1 MELVIRVSL
10 VFIFLWAMMRA
21 LGKRELAEMTA
32 FELVLLVIVGDLV
45 QQGITQND
53 TSVTGTIVVLSTLS
67 LWVLALSYLSFRSKR
82 GNDVVEGR
90 PVVVVRDGHILDDVL
105 ATERVNTDELIA
117 SAREQ
122 GISDVRRIRC
132 GILEPG
138 GRFSFIV
145 EDSAAVLSQMQ
156 RKAATESQGDA

>member
-45 QQGITQND
+45 QQGITQED
-53 TSVTGTIVVLSTLS
+53 TSVTGTIIVLSTIAI
-67 LWVLALSYLSFRSKR
+67 WVLVLSYGSFRSR
-82 GNDVVEGR
+82 RANELLEGV
-90 PVVVVRDGHILDDVL
+90 PVVVVRDGHILDEVL
-105 ATERVNTDELIA
+105 KTERVATDELLA
-117 SAREQ
+117 SIRQQ
-122 GISDVRRIRC
+122 GIPDVTRVRC
-132 GILEPG
+132 GILEPE

-145 EDSAAVLSQMQ
+145 DDEATALRVQ
-156 RKAATESQGDA
+156 RTTTTNERLAG

>member
-10 VFIFLWAMMRA
+10 VFIVLWAMMRA
-21 LGKRELAEMTA
+21 LGKRELAEMSA

-53 TSVTGTIVVLSTLS
+53 TSVTGTLIVLSTLS

-82 GNDVVEGR
+82 ANAVVEGR
-90 PVVVVRDGHILDDVL
+90 PVVVVRDGHVLDEVL
-105 ATERVNTDELIA
+105 ATERVSTDELIG

-122 GISDVRRIRC
+122 GISDVGRIRC
-132 GILEPG
+132 GILEPD

-145 EDSAAVLSQMQ
+145 DDPAGAISQMP